1 MVIDKWRIENFK
13 GLTAQKTWLSLNDI
27 EKQSSKNEIR
37 ARLNIKNQDKF
48 LKLCSDNETVLE
60 VARNLALYVGLQ
72 NKIYKKQV
80 FSLIMN
86 GVIDNLVNSK
96 IETLILA
103 VSENLYPIIYAK
115 VSGRPR
121 GQRLSAS
128 LTWDFTKESLYS
140 WIENNNFESIST
152 TELNVK
158 LEYLRKDEVG
168 LLILNKFFDAES
180 ILKFMHAVKNKSLT
194 KKAQLVDSIGD
205 SNIKIQLSLI
215 DTINPAVVK
224 ICNKVKEYMGNIDIF
239 NSGAPTY
246 ISIITSSLSA
256 YYAKAEIQGQSAAYL
271 VFCEYISN
279 QLTQLCCM
287 EIQCENEVW
296 DWTKESLRA
305 WTNKHPKH
313 NLITLHTPTKETNKK
328 LYLIFNLLVFNRIDL
343 SIWGVPATGKTQA
356 VFWGDA
362 L

>member
-1 MVIDKWRIENFK
+1 MVIDSWQTENFK
-13 GLTAQKTWLSLNDI
+13 GLAGQKPWLSLNDF

-37 ARLNIKNQDKF
+37 ARLSEKNKDKF
-48 LKLCSDNETVLE
+48 LKLCSDSESVLE
-60 VARNLALYVGLQ
+60 VARNLALYVGLE
-72 NKIYKKQV
+72 NKIYKERV

-86 GVIDNLVNSK
+86 EVIESLENSK
-96 IETLILA
+96 IESLILA
-103 VSENLYPIIYAK
+103 FSENLYPIIYVKTA
-115 VSGRPR
+115 GRPR

-128 LTWDFTKESLYS
+128 VTWDFTSESLYS

-205 SNIKIQLSLI
+205 SNIKVQLSMI

-224 ICNKVKEYMGNIDIF
+224 VCNKVKEYMGNIDIF

-246 ISIITSSLSA
+246 VSIITSSLSV
-256 YYAKAEIQGQSAAYL
+256 YYAKAAIQGQSAAYL

-287 EIQCENEVW
+287 KIQSESAVW

-305 WTNKHPKH
+305 WTNKHPKEYS
-313 NLITLHTPTKETNKK
+313 ITLHTPTKETNKK
-328 LYLIFNLLVFNRIDL
+328 LYLIFNLLVFNRVDL
-343 SIWGVPATGKTQA
+343 SIWGVPATGKKQA

-362 L
+362 I